1 MTLDSS
7 KSSSIADEKRA
18 SSSFYSK
25 YHFLKGKGNT
35 APDQASGAEK
45 KFLPTPKAQE
55 EKIILH
61 GSTSWCYFF
70 VHNRKVDWAEKQ
82 LQHDHRQYFIHK
94 TIKYVQRP
102 AGKHGV
108 RKVSVPTVSGLV
120 FLQGNVKEIQ
130 AYVNSSFPF
139 YHLCKD
145 CSTQRVAVISNA
157 QMQPFM
163 RVAELDPDRIRFLL
177 RPFLYYAKN
186 HTLLRITSG
195 PMAGLEG
202 YVVRIARDRRLV
214 MDVGGMSIALSGIH
228 NEHFE
233 EVERT
238 DTKSAT
244 AVATRQLSEAQT
256 FIDHYFQPVK
266 TEVDVEHQCE
276 SIKLLRQHVLD
287 DLATDKITLA
297 DAYAALRFMLDEV
310 DYYYGSQLN
319 MSPDQFRPIT
329 QVAIEVLRTLQQLTA
344 SLSPLDVLHQRFETD
359 HDELMAQQGYLFD

>member
-7 KSSSIADEKRA
+7 KSSSIANERGA

-35 APDQASGAEK
+35 APDHASGAEK
-45 KFLPTPKAQE
+45 SLLPNPMAQE
-55 EKIILH
+55 EKNTSH

-82 LQHDHRQYFIHK
+82 LQRDQQKYFIHK

-108 RKVSVPTVSGLV
+108 RRVSVPTVSGLV
-120 FLQGNVKEIQ
+120 FLQGSVKEVQ
-130 AYVNSSFPF
+130 TYVSQSFPF

-145 CSTQRVAVISNA
+145 CSTQRVAVITNA

-214 MDVGGMSIALSGIH
+214 LDVGGITMALSGIH

-233 EVERT
+233 EVESGEAK
-238 DTKSAT
+238 KSTTAT
-244 AVATRQLSEAQT
+244 IRQLSEAQS
-256 FIDHYFQPVK
+256 FIDHYFQPIK
-266 TEVDVEHQCE
+266 TTEEVAQQCE
-276 SIKLLRQHVLD
+276 SIRLLRQHVLD
-287 DLATDKITLA
+287 DLAVDKITFT
-297 DAYAALRFMLDEV
+297 DAYAAFRFMLDEV
-310 DYYYGSQLN
+310 DYYYGPQLS
-319 MSPDQFRPIT
+319 MSSDAFRPVSQI
-329 QVAIEVLRTLQQLTA
+329 AIELLQTLQQLLTP
-344 SLSPLDVLHQRFETD
+344 LPPLDTLRQRFETD
-359 HDELMAQQGYLFD
+359 RDELMAQQGYLFE